1 MTENELL
8 QLIEQAAREEW
19 TELDLSGNNLTVLPP
34 DIGKLTHLK
43 KLILGKYRYNDQGYI
58 VKTIRNKLSVLPR
71 EIGQLYQLEELQV
84 VGNQLQELPPE
95 IVQLT
100 SLQSLS
106 LGGNNIQ
113 ELPPEIVQLTSLQS
127 LSLGGNNIQE
137 LLAEIVQLTS
147 LQSLNLWNNKLQE
160 LPAEI
165 VQLTSLQS
173 LHLGGNNI
181 QELPAE
187 IVQLTS
193 LQSLH
198 LGGNN
203 IQELPAEIGQLT
215 SLQSLHLGGNNIQ
228 ELPVEIGQLT
238 SLQFLNLWN
247 NKLQELPP
255 EIRQLPKL
263 EKLDLRRNPLPIP
276 PEILG
281 SKEWY
286 KDPGD
291 VQEILD
297 FYFRIQDPTETA
309 PLYEAKFIIVGEGA
323 AGKTTLAKKIETE
336 TYQLQPDEK
345 STQGIDVIQ
354 WHFPHANGQGFCI
367 NIWDFGG
374 QEIYHQTHQFFLT
387 KRSLYALVAD
397 ERKENTDFYWWLK
410 VVELLSD
417 NSPVLIIK
425 NEKQDRKCPVNERQ
439 LRGEF
444 TNLKEVIPANF
455 ATNRGLTEIKDA
467 IEQYITH
474 LPHVGTPLP
483 KLWVRIR
490 AALEND
496 SRNYITQQD
505 YDQICHRN
513 QLTDRQDMRRLS
525 RYLHDLGVCLHF
537 QDDPTLKHYI
547 ILKPEWGTSAVYNVL
562 DNPTVQ
568 NNLGCFTQDTL
579 ADIWQEDNY
588 SPMQDELLQLMIRF
602 KLCYPIP
609 NQTNTYIAPQLL
621 DINQP
626 DYDWDDQNNLILR
639 YDYDFMPKGILTRF
653 IVETHPWIENQ
664 TRVWRSGVL
673 LNKYQT
679 RAEIIEYYYQ
689 RQIKIRVSGHR
700 KKELLAVITHELE
713 KIHESYERLR
723 YTPLVPCNCNECLGS
738 PNPYSY
744 RLDNLRKRLN
754 AGRYQIEC
762 DNSYQM
768 VDVRRL
774 IDDVNLC
781 PYPQNQVDKLGID
794 SPVDKATDSRLQ
806 QELNHDKDQSL
817 NRSQSPSSSANT
829 MNNNYTDFE
838 LVVTANRQIRAASEQ
853 GEERGEF
860 RFDSNEIELAL
871 GLIESRQ
878 TNQKLLKTLGTKLYQ
893 ALFPAKIHGQF
904 RATLAGAQANN
915 HNLRLRLRFESPELA
930 ALPWE
935 FLYDEDT
942 NTFLANDTQTALSRY
957 IDIPLQKRDL
967 ISASLPLNVLLV
979 ISSPTNL
986 APLDIAGEER
996 LIRDALAKHIEAGK
1010 IELDVISDATIRN
1023 INQKLREK
1031 PYHVFHFI
1039 GHGVFK
1045 NNQGYIALVDQDNNS
1060 KLVDDETFANLF
1072 LGNRNLGLAVLNSC
1086 QGAAVSSNQV
1096 FAGIAP
1102 NLVRRNIPGVIA
1114 MQYSILDTTAKLF
1127 ADEFYR
1133 TLALGW
1139 TLDAAIQTTRNAI
1152 SMEVG
1157 SDKPDFATPVLYMRA
1172 KDGRIMSG
1180 LSVN

>member
-1 MTENELL
+1 MTEDELL

-19 TELDLSGNNLTVLPP
+19 TELDLSDNDLTVLPP
-34 DIGKLTHLK
+34 DIGQ
-43 KLILGKYRYNDQGYI
+43 I
-58 VKTIRNKLSVLPR
+58 
-71 EIGQLYQLEELQV
+71 
-84 VGNQLQELPPE
+84 
-95 IVQLT
+95 T
-100 SLQSLS
+100 SLQSLY
-106 LGGNNIQ
+106 LIRNNIQ
-113 ELPPEIVQLTSLQS
+113 ELPSQ
-127 LSLGGNNIQE
+127 
-137 LLAEIVQLTS
+137 
-147 LQSLNLWNNKLQE
+147 
-160 LPAEI
+160 
-165 VQLTSLQS
+165 
-173 LHLGGNNI
+173 
-181 QELPAE
+181 
-187 IVQLTS
+187 
-193 LQSLH
+193 
-198 LGGNN
+198 
-203 IQELPAEIGQLT
+203 
-215 SLQSLHLGGNNIQ
+215 
-228 ELPVEIGQLT
+228 IGQLT
-238 SLQFLNLWN
+238 SLQFLYLYG
-247 NKLQELPP
+247 NKIQEL
-255 EIRQLPKL
+255 
-263 EKLDLRRNPLPIP
+263 P

-281 SKEWY
+281 SKEYWQP
-286 KDPGD
+286 PGD

-323 AGKTTLAKKIETE
+323 AGKTTLAKKIESE
-336 TYQLQPDEK
+336 TYELQPDEK

-354 WHFPHANGQGFCI
+354 WHFPLANGEDFRV

-397 ERKENTDFYWWLK
+397 NRKENTDFYWWLK

-417 NSPVLIIK
+417 NSPVLIIS
-425 NEKQDRKCPVNERQ
+425 NEKQDRQCPVNERQ

-444 TNLKEVIPANF
+444 TNLKAVIPANF

-467 IEQYITH
+467 IEQYITR

-483 KLWVRIR
+483 KLWVRVR
-490 AALEND
+490 APLEND

-505 YDQICHRN
+505 YYQICQRN
-513 QLTDRQDMRRLS
+513 QLTDRQDMQWLS

-568 NNLGCFTQDTL
+568 KNLGCFTQDTL
-579 ADIWQEDNY
+579 ADIWQDDKYNQ
-588 SPMQDELLQLMIRF
+588 MQDELLQLMIRF

-626 DYDWDDQNNLILR
+626 DYDWDEQNNLILR
-639 YDYDFMPKGILTRF
+639 YDYEFMPKGILTRF

-664 TRVWRSGVL
+664 TRVWRNGVI

-689 RQIKIRVSGHR
+689 RQIKIRVSGNR

-713 KIHESYERLR
+713 KIHASYERLQ
-723 YTPLVPCNCNECLGS
+723 YNTLVPCNCDECLS
-738 PNPYSY
+738 STNPHSY
-744 RLDNLRKRLN
+744 PLDNLRKRLN
-754 AGRYQIEC
+754 ASKYQIEC
-762 DNSYQM
+762 ENSYQM

-774 IDDVNLC
+774 IDDVNLS
-781 PYPQNQVDKLGID
+781 PYPKEKLWID
-794 SPVDKATDSRLQ
+794 SPFDNAKSSRLQ
-806 QELNHDKDQSL
+806 QELDQDRNQSL
-817 NRSQSPSSSANT
+817 NRSQSPRPQANT
-829 MNNNYTDFE
+829 MNHNYRDFE

-853 GEERGEF
+853 GEEWGEF
-860 RFDSNEIELAL
+860 RLDKNEIELAL

-878 TNQKLLKTLGTKLYQ
+878 TNQKLLKTLGHKLYQ

-915 HNLRLRLRFESPELA
+915 HNLRLRLRFELPELA

-935 FLYDEDT
+935 FLYDEGT
-942 NTFLANDTQTALSRY
+942 NTFLANNTETALSRY

-986 APLDIAGEER
+986 PPLDIAGEER
-996 LIRDALAKHIEAGK
+996 LIRDALAKHIEAGQ
-1010 IELDVISDATIRN
+1010 IELDVVSDATISN

-1031 PYHVFHFI
+1031 PYQVFHFI
-1039 GHGVFK
+1039 GHGVFE

-1060 KLVDDETFANLF
+1060 KLVNDETFANFF

-1086 QGAAVSSNQV
+1086 QGAAVSSHQV

-1102 NLVRRNIPGVIA
+1102 NLVRRGIPGVIA

-1139 TLDAAIQTTRNAI
+1139 TLDGAIQTTRNAI

-1157 SDKPDFATPVLYMRA
+1157 LDKPDFATPVLYMRA

-1180 LSVN
+1180 L